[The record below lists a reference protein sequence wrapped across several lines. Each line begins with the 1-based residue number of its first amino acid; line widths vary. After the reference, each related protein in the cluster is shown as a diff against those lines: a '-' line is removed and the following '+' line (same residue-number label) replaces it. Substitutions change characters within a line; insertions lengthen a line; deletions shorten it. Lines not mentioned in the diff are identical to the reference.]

1 MPHMTDAVRLDFD
14 MAVRGVKRFADRR
27 SEETIQVPDNAPQTN
42 RKMKPVPRYPNLMA
56 VLGIDS
62 DDGDQPDQPVSSE
75 ISDMMAAM
83 LTNQMGWQGHGL

>member
-1 MPHMTDAVRLDFD
+1 MGKPDAVCLDFD
-14 MAVRGVKRFADRR
+14 FAVRALKRWADRR
-27 SEETIQVPDNAPQTN
+27 SEETDLVPDHAPE
-42 RKMKPVPRYPNLMA
+42 RKQRMKSVPRYPNLMA